1 MKVGI
6 VDCGGANLNSIY
18 YSLERMGIE
27 TIISGSVDELN
38 LTDSLI
44 LPGVGSA
51 GVVMKYL
58 KDNNLVSYIKASSK
72 PILGICIGMQI
83 LFEHSEEDDTECLGL
98 LNGLVKRFVPSDNE
112 AVPHMG
118 WNSVKCINSYKYID
132 DYFYFANSFYTKSS
146 EYEIGE
152 TTYID
157 NFSSIVKKNNIIG
170 CQFHPEK
177 SSAAGEK
184 FLKDFLKI

>member
-83 LFEHSEEDDTECLGL
+83 LFEHSEEDDTKCLGL
-98 LNGLVKRFVPSDNE
+98 LKGSIKKFIPADNE

-118 WNSVKCINSYKYID
+118 WNSVNCIDSYKYID
-132 DYFYFANSFYTKSS
+132 DYFYFANSFYIKSS

-152 TTYID
+152 TTYIN
-157 NFSSIVKKNNIIG
+157 NFSSIVKKNNIVG

-177 SSAAGEK
+177 SSTAGEK

>member
-18 YSLERMGIE
+18 YSLERIGVE
-27 TIISGSVDELN
+27 PIISASVDELN

-51 GVVMKYL
+51 SVVMRYL
-58 KDNNLVSYIKASSK
+58 KDNNLVSYIKESSK

-98 LNGLVKRFVPSDNE
+98 LKGLVKKFVPAHYE

-118 WNSVKCINSYKYID
+118 WNSVNCIDSYKYID
-132 DYFYFANSFYTKSS
+132 DYFYFANSFYAKSS
-146 EYEIGE
+146 DYEIGE

-157 NFSSIVKKNNIIG
+157 NFSSIVKKNNIVG

-177 SSAAGEK
+177 SSVAGER

>member
-18 YSLERMGIE
+18 YSLERIGVE
-27 TIISGSVDELN
+27 PIISASVDELN

-51 GVVMKYL
+51 SVVMRYL
-58 KDNNLVSYIKASSK
+58 KDNNLVSYIKESSK

-98 LNGLVKRFVPSDNE
+98 LKGLVKKFVPADNE

-118 WNSVKCINSYKYID
+118 WNSVSCIDSYKYID
-132 DYFYFANSFYTKSS
+132 DYFYFANSFYAKSS
-146 EYEIGE
+146 DYEIGK

-157 NFSSIVKKNNIIG
+157 NFSSIVKKNNIVG

-177 SSAAGEK
+177 SSVAGER

>member
-1 MKVGI
+1 VKVGI

-18 YSLERMGIE
+18 YSLQRIGVEP
-27 TIISGSVDELN
+27 IISASVDELN

-51 GVVMKYL
+51 SVVMRYL
-58 KDNNLVSYIKASSK
+58 KDNNLVSYIKESSK

-98 LNGLVKRFVPSDNE
+98 LKGLVKKFVPADYE

-118 WNSVKCINSYKYID
+118 WNSVNCIDSFRHLD

-146 EYEIGE
+146 DYQIGE
-152 TTYID
+152 TTYIR
-157 NFSSIVKKNNIIG
+157 NFSSIVKKNNIVG

>member
-1 MKVGI
+1 MIVGI

-118 WNSVKCINSYKYID
+118 WNSVNCIDSYKYID
-132 DYFYFANSFYTKSS
+132 DYFYFAN
-146 EYEIGE
+146 
-152 TTYID
+152 
-157 NFSSIVKKNNIIG
+157 NFVSCFK
-170 CQFHPEK
+170 
-177 SSAAGEK
+177 
-184 FLKDFLKI
+184 

>member
-27 TIISGSVDELN
+27 TIISGSVDKLN

-98 LNGLVKRFVPSDNE
+98 LKGLVKRFVPSDNG

-118 WNSVKCINSYKYID
+118 WNSVNCIDSYKYID
-132 DYFYFANSFYTKSS
+132 DYFYFANSFYIKSS

-152 TTYID
+152 TTYIN
-157 NFSSIVKKNNIIG
+157 NFSSIVKKNNIVG

-177 SSAAGEK
+177 SSTAGEK

>member
-118 WNSVKCINSYKYID
+118 WNSVNCIDSYKYID
-132 DYFYFANSFYTKSS
+132 DYFYFANSFYAKSS
-146 EYEIGE
+146 DYEIGK

-157 NFSSIVKKNNIIG
+157 NFSSIVKKNNIVG

-177 SSAAGEK
+177 SSLAGER

>member
-1 MKVGI
+1 VKVGI

-27 TIISGSVDELN
+27 TIISGSIDKLN

-58 KDNNLVSYIKASSK
+58 KDNNLVSYIKESSK

-98 LNGLVKRFVPSDNE
+98 LEGLIKKFVPADNE

-118 WNSVKCINSYKYID
+118 WNSVNCIDSYKYID

>member
-98 LNGLVKRFVPSDNE
+98 LEGLIKKFVPADNE

-118 WNSVKCINSYKYID
+118 WNSVNCIDSYKYID
-132 DYFYFANSFYTKSS
+132 DYFYFANSFYAKSS
-146 EYEIGE
+146 DYEIGE

-157 NFSSIVKKNNIIG
+157 NFSSIVKKNNIVG

-177 SSAAGEK
+177 SSVAGEK

>member
-6 VDCGGANLNSIY
+6 IDCGGANLNSIY
-18 YSLERMGIE
+18 YSLERMGVE
-27 TIISGSVDELN
+27 TIISGSIDELN

-51 GVVMKYL
+51 GVVMRYL
-58 KDNNLVSYIKASSK
+58 KDNNLVSYIKESSK

-83 LFEHSEEDDTECLGL
+83 LFEHSEEDDTKCLGL
-98 LNGLVKRFVPSDNE
+98 LKGSIKKFIPADNE

-118 WNSVKCINSYKYID
+118 WNSVNCIDSYKYID
-132 DYFYFANSFYTKSS
+132 DYFYFANSFYIKSS

-152 TTYID
+152 TTYIN
-157 NFSSIVKKNNIIG
+157 NFSSIVKKNNIVG

-177 SSAAGEK
+177 SSTAGEK

>member
-18 YSLERMGIE
+18 YSLERIGVE

-98 LNGLVKRFVPSDNE
+98 LEGIIKKFVPADNK

-118 WNSVKCINSYKYID
+118 WNSVNCINNYKYID

-157 NFSSIVKKNNIIG
+157 NFSSIVKKNNIVG

-177 SSAAGEK
+177 SSVAGER

>member
-6 VDCGGANLNSIY
+6 IDCGGANLNSIY
-18 YSLERMGIE
+18 YSLERMGVE
-27 TIISGSVDELN
+27 TIISGAVDELN

-58 KDNNLVSYIKASSK
+58 KNNNLVSYIKESSK

-98 LNGLVKRFVPSDNE
+98 LEGLIKKFVPADNE

-118 WNSVKCINSYKYID
+118 WNSVSCIDGYKYID

-146 EYEIGE
+146 DYEIGE

-157 NFSSIVKKNNIIG
+157 NFSSIVKKNNIVG

-177 SSAAGEK
+177 SSVAGER

>member
-18 YSLERMGIE
+18 YSLQRIGVEP
-27 TIISGSVDELN
+27 IISASVDELN

-51 GVVMKYL
+51 SVVMRYL
-58 KDNNLVSYIKASSK
+58 KDNNLVSYIKESSK

-98 LNGLVKRFVPSDNE
+98 LEGLVRRFAPSDNE
-112 AVPHMG
+112 AVPQMG
-118 WNSVKCINSYKYID
+118 WNSVNCIDSYKYID

>member
-58 KDNNLVSYIKASSK
+58 KDNNLVSYIKESSK

-98 LNGLVKRFVPSDNE
+98 LKGLVKRFVPSDSE
-112 AVPHMG
+112 PVPHMG
-118 WNSVKCINSYKYID
+118 WNSVNCIDSYKYID
-132 DYFYFANSFYTKSS
+132 DYFYFANSFYAKSS
-146 EYEIGE
+146 DYEIGE

-157 NFSSIVKKNNIIG
+157 NFSSIVKKNNIVG

-177 SSAAGEK
+177 SSVAGER

>member
-6 VDCGGANLNSIY
+6 IDCGGANLNSIY
-18 YSLERMGIE
+18 YSLERMGVE
-27 TIISGSVDELN
+27 TIISGAVDELN

-58 KDNNLVSYIKASSK
+58 KNNNLVSYIKESSK

-98 LNGLVKRFVPSDNE
+98 LKGLVKRFVPSDSE
-112 AVPHMG
+112 PVPHMG
-118 WNSVKCINSYKYID
+118 WNSVNCIDSYKYID
-132 DYFYFANSFYTKSS
+132 DYFYFANSFYAKSS
-146 EYEIGE
+146 DYEIGE

-157 NFSSIVKKNNIIG
+157 NFSSIVKKNNIVG

-177 SSAAGEK
+177 SSVAGER

>member
-27 TIISGSVDELN
+27 TIISGSIDELN

-98 LNGLVKRFVPSDNE
+98 LNGLVKRFVPSDNK

-118 WNSVKCINSYKYID
+118 WNSVNCIDSYKYID
-132 DYFYFANSFYTKSS
+132 DYFYFANSFYAKSS
-146 EYEIGE
+146 DYEIGE

-157 NFSSIVKKNNIIG
+157 NFSSIVKKNNIVG

-177 SSAAGEK
+177 SSVAGER

>member
-27 TIISGSVDELN
+27 TIISGSIDKLN

-58 KDNNLVSYIKASSK
+58 KDNNLVSYIKESSK

-98 LNGLVKRFVPSDNE
+98 LDGLIKKFVPADNE

-118 WNSVKCINSYKYID
+118 WNSVNCIDSYKYID
-132 DYFYFANSFYTKSS
+132 DYFYFANSFYAKSS
-146 EYEIGE
+146 DYEIGE

-157 NFSSIVKKNNIIG
+157 NFSSIVKKNNIVG

-177 SSAAGEK
+177 SSVAGER

>member
-1 MKVGI
+1 
-6 VDCGGANLNSIY
+6 
-18 YSLERMGIE
+18 
-27 TIISGSVDELN
+27 
-38 LTDSLI
+38 
-44 LPGVGSA
+44 
-51 GVVMKYL
+51 MKYL
-58 KDNNLVSYIKASSK
+58 KDNNLVSYIKESSK

-98 LNGLVKRFVPSDNE
+98 LKGLVKRFVPSDNE

-118 WNSVKCINSYKYID
+118 WNSVNCINSYKYID

>member
-6 VDCGGANLNSIY
+6 IDCGGANLNSIY
-18 YSLERMGIE
+18 YSLERMGVE
-27 TIISGSVDELN
+27 TIISGAVDELN

-58 KDNNLVSYIKASSK
+58 KNNNLVSYIKESSK

-98 LNGLVKRFVPSDNE
+98 LEGLIKKFVPADNE

-118 WNSVKCINSYKYID
+118 WNSVNCINSYKHID

>member
-1 MKVGI
+1 M
-6 VDCGGANLNSIY
+6 
-18 YSLERMGIE
+18 
-27 TIISGSVDELN
+27 
-38 LTDSLI
+38 
-44 LPGVGSA
+44 PGVGSA

-118 WNSVKCINSYKYID
+118 WNSVNCIDSYKYID

-146 EYEIGE
+146 DYEIGE

-157 NFSSIVKKNNIIG
+157 NFSSIVKKNNIVG

-177 SSAAGEK
+177 SSVAGER

>member
-58 KDNNLVSYIKASSK
+58 KDNNLVSYIKESSK

-98 LNGLVKRFVPSDNE
+98 LNGLVKRFVP
-112 AVPHMG
+112 
-118 WNSVKCINSYKYID
+118 
-132 DYFYFANSFYTKSS
+132 
-146 EYEIGE
+146 
-152 TTYID
+152 
-157 NFSSIVKKNNIIG
+157 
-170 CQFHPEK
+170 
-177 SSAAGEK
+177 
-184 FLKDFLKI
+184 